1 MTERGKEVAETLK
14 DVHEDI
20 KTVVPIA
27 TEIIQ
32 EIKKAVAFVVR
43 CFKCKNEPGTPIL
56 LKHDSI
62 EIKQVRN
69 SVQVGGVCATCG
81 KKVRG
86 FISVKA
92 AEEKGF
98 KYTPT
103 HSYTPL
109 AKKRKEV
116 EEGKEEPP
124 AKVAATTLLVG
135 EPAIAVDE
143 NKQ

>member
-103 HSYTPL
+103 AS
-109 AKKRKEV
+109 KKRKDADET
-116 EEGKEEPP
+116 KEEPP

-135 EPAIAVDE
+135 EPATAVDE

>member
-1 MTERGKEVAETLK
+1 MSERGKEVAETLK
-14 DVHEDI
+14 DVNEDI

-32 EIKKAVAFVVR
+32 EIKKAVQFVVR
-43 CFKCKNEPGTPIL
+43 CFGCKNAKGTPVL
-56 LKHDSI
+56 LKHDSV

-86 FISVKA
+86 FISVQQAKDY
-92 AEEKGF
+92 GF
-98 KYTPT
+98 EYKPRTN
-103 HSYTPL
+103 
-109 AKKRKEV
+109 KRKA
-116 EEGKEEPP
+116 KEAEIAEAPP

-135 EPAIAVDE
+135 EPAAEVTE